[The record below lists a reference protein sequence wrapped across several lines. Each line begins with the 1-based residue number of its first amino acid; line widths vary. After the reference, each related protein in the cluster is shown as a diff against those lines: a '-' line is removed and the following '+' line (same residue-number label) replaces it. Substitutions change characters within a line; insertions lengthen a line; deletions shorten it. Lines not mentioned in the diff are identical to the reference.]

1 MWTNVGGQRGCVEKP
16 LASLP
21 ERVVSPI
28 NRVTD
33 SANQILGFLK
43 GKGAAVSVVVNK
55 PLLNV
60 LNGRREKIPPV
71 WMMRQAGRY
80 LPEYRAT
87 RQTAGSFLDLCFNPE
102 LAAEV
107 TLQPIR
113 RFGFDGAILFSDIL
127 VIPYALGRKVDFVAG
142 EGPKLEPI
150 EVPQSVQDIRRE
162 VDHGLLEPVYETIRR
177 VKPQLPER
185 VTFLGFCGA
194 PWTVATYMIAGHGTP
209 DQAPARLFAYRHPDA
224 FDQLIDVLVKAS
236 AEYLI
241 RQLKAGVDAVQIFD
255 TWAGVLPPEEF
266 ARWSIAP
273 TRRIVLAVR
282 DAVPDAKIIGFPRG
296 AGASLVNYATEIPV
310 NAVGLDWMIDKTF
323 ARERVQSVKPVQGNL
338 DPLVLIAGGEA
349 LDRSVDDVT
358 RAFSDGPF
366 IFNLGHGITPE
377 TPIENVERMVRRV
390 RG

>member
-1 MWTNVGGQRGCVEKP
+1 MAK
-16 LASLP
+16 
-21 ERVVSPI
+21 
-28 NRVTD
+28 
-33 SANQILGFLK
+33 
-43 GKGAAVSVVVNK
+43 VSVNK
-55 PLLNV
+55 KLLNV
-60 LNGRREKIPPV
+60 LNGNREKIPPV

-87 RQTAGSFLDLCFNPE
+87 RTKAGSFLDLCFNPQ

-127 VIPYALGRKVDFVAG
+127 VIPYALGRKVDFVVG

-150 EVPQSVQDIRRE
+150 KDAQTAQSIQRA
-162 VDHGLLEPVYETIRR
+162 VDHGKLDPVYETIKR
-177 VKPQLPER
+177 VKAELPPE

-194 PWTVATYMIAGHGTP
+194 PWTVATYMIAGHGTS
-209 DQAPARLFAYRHPDA
+209 DQEPARLFAYRHPDA
-224 FDQLIDVLVKAS
+224 FDDLLQVLVKAS

-255 TWAGVLPPEEF
+255 TWAGILPPEEF
-266 ARWSIAP
+266 ARWCIAP
-273 TRRIVLAVR
+273 VRKIILAVR
-282 DAVPDAKIIGFPRG
+282 DEIPDAKIIGFPRG
-296 AGASLVNYATEIPV
+296 AGTVLEKYVTELPI

-323 ARERVQSVKPVQGNL
+323 ARERIQKVKPVQGNL
-338 DPLVLIAGGEA
+338 DPVALIAGGEA
-349 LDRSVDDVT
+349 LDRAVDDVM

-366 IFNLGHGITPE
+366 IFNLGHGITPQ
-377 TPIENVERMVRRV
+377 TPIENVERMLKRV

>member
-1 MWTNVGGQRGCVEKP
+1 MP
-16 LASLP
+16 
-21 ERVVSPI
+21 VV
-28 NRVTD
+28 T
-33 SANQILGFLK
+33 AL
-43 GKGAAVSVVVNK
+43 VNK

-60 LNGRREKIPPV
+60 LNGHREKIPPV

-80 LPEYRAT
+80 LPEYLAT
-87 RQTAGSFLDLCFNPE
+87 RQKAGSFLDLCFNPQ

-107 TLQPIR
+107 TLQPIK
-113 RFGFDGAILFSDIL
+113 RFNFDGAILFSDIL

-150 EVPQSVQDIRRE
+150 EEPQSVQAIRRE
-162 VDHGLLEPVYETIRR
+162 VDHGLLEPVYETIRL
-177 VKPQLPER
+177 VKPQLPDG

-209 DQAPARLFAYRHPDA
+209 DQAPARLFAYRHPDV
-224 FDQLIDVLVKAS
+224 FDDLINILVKAS
-236 AEYLI
+236 ADYLI

-296 AGASLVNYATEIPV
+296 AGASLLNYATEVPV

-323 ARERVQSVKPVQGNL
+323 ARERVQSLKPVQGNL
-338 DPLVLIAGGEA
+338 DPLVLIAGGRA
-349 LDRSVDDVT
+349 LDESVDDVM

-377 TPIENVERMVRRV
+377 TPIEHVEQMLRRV
-390 RG
+390 RGG

>member
-1 MWTNVGGQRGCVEKP
+1 M
-16 LASLP
+16 S
-21 ERVVSPI
+21 VVSSI
-28 NRVTD
+28 
-33 SANQILGFLK
+33 
-43 GKGAAVSVVVNK
+43 VNK

-60 LNGRREKIPPV
+60 LNGHREKIPPV

-87 RQTAGSFLDLCFNPE
+87 REKAGSFLNLCFNPQ

-113 RFGFDGAILFSDIL
+113 RFNFDGAILFSDIL
-127 VIPYALGRKVDFVAG
+127 VIPYALGRTVDFVVG

-150 EVPQSVQDIRRE
+150 TEPRSIQEIRRE
-162 VDHGLLEPVYETIRR
+162 IDHGKLDPVYETIRL
-177 VKPQLPER
+177 VKPQLPEH

-224 FDQLIDVLVKAS
+224 FDQLIDILVKAS

-273 TRRIVLAVR
+273 TRRIVLAIR
-282 DAVPDAKIIGFPRG
+282 EAIPDAKIIGFPRG
-296 AGASLVNYATEIPV
+296 AGASLAHYASEVPV

-323 ARERVQSVKPVQGNL
+323 ARDRVQKLKPVQGNL
-338 DPLVLIAGGEA
+338 DPLVLIAGGRA
-349 LDRSVDDVT
+349 LDESVDAVM

-377 TPIENVERMVRRV
+377 TPIANVEQMLRRV